1 MMCACQFD
9 RKAADINAVQMQH
22 RKDGR
27 KTARG
32 AAGGC
37 FEHFGNFHRFDERIA
52 GMTAPVVEV
61 AGNDK
66 RRVLGHQLFD
76 AIFYQSDLFP
86 APMAKQSQVHID
98 AMKGLRP
105 IGYCYFTM
113 EQSAMLAV
121 VHGNVFIVPS
131 GDRIFAEDCVAM
143 MAAIVNG
150 VLAVGKIAPD
160 RIGEEFVLRRRRPIV
175 VPRGM
180 LLVQTLH
187 FLQEYHVGADVSQPV
202 AQIVHGHAPLEL
214 REALM
219 DVVGN
224 NLEFLHFGLSCRWRP
239 VFGTP
244 TGRHL
249 VPGMGSRCRVFSI
262 SWTMAAN
269 RFSSVLRI
277 SNVPIN
283 GGTPKSGVNVPS

>member
-1 MMCACQFD
+1 MVRHARPGVPMMRACQFD

-160 RIGEEFVLRRRRPIV
+160 RIGEESCC
-175 VPRGM
+175 GAAGQ
-180 LLVQTLH
+180 LLCRVECFSCKPCT
-187 FLQEYHVGADVSQPV
+187 
-202 AQIVHGHAPLEL
+202 
-214 REALM
+214 
-219 DVVGN
+219 
-224 NLEFLHFGLSCRWRP
+224 SCRNTTSAP
-239 VFGTP
+239 
-244 TGRHL
+244 
-249 VPGMGSRCRVFSI
+249 MSRNLSRRSCTDMRRLNCEKPL
-262 SWTMAAN
+262 WM
-269 RFSSVLRI
+269 L
-277 SNVPIN
+277 
-283 GGTPKSGVNVPS
+283 